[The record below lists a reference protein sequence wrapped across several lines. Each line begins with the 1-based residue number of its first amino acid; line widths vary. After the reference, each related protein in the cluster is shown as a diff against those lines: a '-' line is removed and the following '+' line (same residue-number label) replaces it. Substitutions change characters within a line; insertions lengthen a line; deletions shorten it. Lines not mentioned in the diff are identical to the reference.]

1 MVMLDTLVAGICDGS
16 VLDDIDFELLAHNND
31 DNKKLHSKVHI
42 LYWIMGT

>member
-31 DNKKLHSKVHI
+31 DNKKLHFKGAY
-42 LYWIMGT
+42 LYWIMEP